1 MKYNQ
6 YYNKEV
12 MNLKQLT
19 RDLEKQ
25 GYTCGLSENG
35 DYLCVLPLLLRL
47 C

>member
-25 GYTCGLSENG
+25 GYTCGLFM
-35 DYLCVLPLLLRL
+35 CVLPLLLRL